1 MNGTTVLAIGFW
13 LAFMGARLIR
23 AKGIPELVGFL
34 VVGAAIGPSGFG
46 LIDTDMLTDLKP
58 VSTVA
63 TALLMFGIG
72 ERLSPKEL
80 RSQKFSLP
88 AGALSSLFTA
98 ILVFLGALLVKTGGA
113 EAMMLGVLA
122 SAGAPMTVTALASK
136 ARSPYASG
144 LVGAH
149 AVSDAI
155 AAMVFSVTLPLAVLM
170 TGTDVVLTDAVI
182 SFLQLGIGSIVV
194 GGLMGLVMARFS
206 RDSEAVGEAMVLV
219 VVHMIVLAVI
229 IHSFNGS
236 IPLSSLVAGVV
247 VAVRLRGDKKMF
259 VFKSVQRIEEPL
271 FLVFFT
277 IAGASLELNL
287 LPKLGA
293 LGAVYL
299 IGRTIGKIGGG
310 FTGGKLNGSS
320 NDNAARLGVDM
331 LPQAG
336 SAVALVVIA
345 SDQLPAIGPTISVVV
360 LGAVI
365 IFEAIAPF
373 FTAKNLVRQ
382 LPDDDETRT
391 APASSG
397 EPTGPSIVVADYP
410 QPQLTGTTSTANPA
424 PSTNTVA
431 YEHPTGERDD
441 WTPRDD
447 DGTTNG

>member
-23 AKGIPELVGFL
+23 AKGVPELVGFL

-46 LIDTDMLTDLKP
+46 LVDADLLTDLKP

-80 RSQKFSLP
+80 RAQRFSLP
-88 AGALSSLFTA
+88 AGALSSAFTA
-98 ILVFLGALLVKTGGA
+98 AVVFLGAMLIRTGGA

-122 SAGAPMTVTALASK
+122 AAGAPMTVTALASK
-136 ARSPYASG
+136 ARSPYSSA
-144 LVGAH
+144 LIGAH

-155 AAMVFSVTLPLAVLM
+155 AAMVFSIALPLAVLM
-170 TGTDVVLTDAVI
+170 TARGVAFTDAVI
-182 SFLQLGIGSIVV
+182 SFLQLGIGSIIV

-206 RDSEAVGEAMVLV
+206 RDSEAVGDAMVLV

-247 VAVRLRGDKKMF
+247 VAVRLKGEKKTF

-299 IGRTIGKIGGG
+299 IGRSIGKVGGG
-310 FTGGKLNGSS
+310 FVGGKLTHFR
-320 NDNAARLGVDM
+320 NDDAVRLGVDM

-345 SDQLPAIGPTISVVV
+345 TDQLPTIGPTISVVV

-365 IFEAIAPF
+365 VFEAVAPF
-373 FTAKNLVRQ
+373 FTAKNLIRQ
-382 LPDDDETRT
+382 QPDEPDR
-391 APASSG
+391 PVVPPSSG
-397 EPTGPSIVVADYP
+397 EPTGPSVVIADYP
-410 QPQLTGTTSTANPA
+410 QPQVASSGTINS
-424 PSTNTVA
+424 SDD
-431 YEHPTGERDD
+431 EHE
-441 WTPRDD
+441 
-447 DGTTNG
+447 